1 MQVIGSVFK
10 NPQLLDF
17 TDKYTITDDDFPD
30 EFHRIAFG
38 AIYKIHELGADR
50 ISLENI
56 EDFLTSRPK
65 SQAIFKQQKGEEW
78 LLKVADTCLP
88 DAFDYYYNRLKKFTL
103 LRAYDNCGID
113 VSDIY
118 DADNILDTKKKQIQE
133 DLLDNSTLEQIANK
147 VDEKMKMLAS
157 NESQRDDFRKKL
169 NIFTCAKLY
178 KEYKEKSE
186 ELQNYENKLK
196 VLSSENKDFAPR
208 INDLGFTIKTILSK
222 ELSEADSSHKQSISL
237 KKSLNDDN
245 LKIDSSIE
253 ENNNTINEMSK
264 QLGELK
270 TAVSY
275 FDKEE
280 DNFNKKYDEKILRN
294 IEGYFNERDILLI
307 DKKINDI
314 YQNISYSMDR

>member
-103 LRAYDNCGID
+103 LRAYDNYGID

-133 DLLDNSTLEQIANK
+133 DLLDNSTLDQIAEK
-147 VDEKMKMLAS
+147 VD
-157 NESQRDDFRKKL
+157 RK
-169 NIFTCAKLY
+169 
-178 KEYKEKSE
+178 
-186 ELQNYENKLK
+186 
-196 VLSSENKDFAPR
+196 
-208 INDLGFTIKTILSK
+208 
-222 ELSEADSSHKQSISL
+222 
-237 KKSLNDDN
+237 
-245 LKIDSSIE
+245 
-253 ENNNTINEMSK
+253 
-264 QLGELK
+264 
-270 TAVSY
+270 
-275 FDKEE
+275 
-280 DNFNKKYDEKILRN
+280 
-294 IEGYFNERDILLI
+294 IEGIRLKYVDDVFGEAVQAGDDIDDLI
-307 DKKINDI
+307 DRLKEHPEVGVPLYGPLINTVT
-314 YQNISYSMDR
+314 

>member
-38 AIYKIHELGADR
+38 AIYKIHELGADK

-56 EDFLTSRPK
+56 EDFLASRPK

-133 DLLDNSTLEQIANK
+133 ELLDNSTLDQVAEK
-147 VDEKMKMLAS
+147 VY
-157 NESQRDDFRKKL
+157 RK
-169 NIFTCAKLY
+169 
-178 KEYKEKSE
+178 
-186 ELQNYENKLK
+186 
-196 VLSSENKDFAPR
+196 
-208 INDLGFTIKTILSK
+208 
-222 ELSEADSSHKQSISL
+222 
-237 KKSLNDDN
+237 
-245 LKIDSSIE
+245 
-253 ENNNTINEMSK
+253 
-264 QLGELK
+264 
-270 TAVSY
+270 
-275 FDKEE
+275 
-280 DNFNKKYDEKILRN
+280 
-294 IEGYFNERDILLI
+294 IEGIRFKYVDDVFG
-307 DKKINDI
+307 
-314 YQNISYSMDR
+314 

>member
-103 LRAYDNCGID
+103 LRAYDNYGID

-133 DLLDNSTLEQIANK
+133 VFYSKNFINKRCNSKNRNNSIYSNRQIFRHNRFIN
-147 VDEKMKMLAS
+147 
-157 NESQRDDFRKKL
+157 NE
-169 NIFTCAKLY
+169 
-178 KEYKEKSE
+178 
-186 ELQNYENKLK
+186 
-196 VLSSENKDFAPR
+196 
-208 INDLGFTIKTILSK
+208 
-222 ELSEADSSHKQSISL
+222 
-237 KKSLNDDN
+237 
-245 LKIDSSIE
+245 
-253 ENNNTINEMSK
+253 
-264 QLGELK
+264 
-270 TAVSY
+270 
-275 FDKEE
+275 
-280 DNFNKKYDEKILRN
+280 
-294 IEGYFNERDILLI
+294 
-307 DKKINDI
+307 
-314 YQNISYSMDR
+314 

>member
-133 DLLDNSTLEQIANK
+133 DLLDNSTLDQIAEK
-147 VDEKMKMLAS
+147 VDRKIEGIRLKYV
-157 NESQRDDFRKKL
+157 DDVF
-169 NIFTCAKLY
+169 
-178 KEYKEKSE
+178 
-186 ELQNYENKLK
+186 
-196 VLSSENKDFAPR
+196 
-208 INDLGFTIKTILSK
+208 G
-222 ELSEADSSHKQSISL
+222 EAVQAGDDI
-237 KKSLNDDN
+237 DN
-245 LKIDSSIE
+245 LIDVLYRI
-253 ENNNTINEMSK
+253 
-264 QLGELK
+264 
-270 TAVSY
+270 
-275 FDKEE
+275 
-280 DNFNKKYDEKILRN
+280 DNGSLIHEK
-294 IEGYFNERDILLI
+294 
-307 DKKINDI
+307 
-314 YQNISYSMDR
+314 

>member
-133 DLLDNSTLEQIANK
+133 DLLDNSTLDQIAEK
-147 VDEKMKMLAS
+147 VDRKIEGIRLKYV
-157 NESQRDDFRKKL
+157 DDVFGEAVQAGNDIDDLIDRLKEHPEVYSPVVKL
-169 NIFTCAKLY
+169 NTIAIFTNNAIPY
-178 KEYKEKSE
+178 FPSG
-186 ELQNYENKLK
+186 
-196 VLSSENKDFAPR
+196 DTITA
-208 INDLGFTIKTILSK
+208 LG
-222 ELSEADSSHKQSISL
+222 
-237 KKSLNDDN
+237 
-245 LKIDSSIE
+245 
-253 ENNNTINEMSK
+253 
-264 QLGELK
+264 
-270 TAVSY
+270 
-275 FDKEE
+275 
-280 DNFNKKYDEKILRN
+280 N
-294 IEGYFNERDILLI
+294 I
-307 DKKINDI
+307 
-314 YQNISYSMDR
+314 